1 MDPDHISQTGRAN
14 NIRIDRNKPSG
25 HLKPNTTEKYTKTQ
39 QYIPDQNPKTDQATH
54 ESSYSQCSSQNTD
67 TEQKKV
73 KDGNHSNS
81 KPSINPIN
89 VNKKGIK
96 RLNASN
102 KMNSPT
108 KSKHERKQTL
118 NINKK
123 SKGKI
128 QNSSKVTQTPKMK
141 NLPLQKSEQIVNEK
155 WLNRAIKELKKN
167 KASGPDSVYNEMIT
181 EAYEQLKSPMLELMK
196 MSLKANYIPKCWNET
211 GSVLCNHSKTWQR

>member
-1 MDPDHISQTGRAN
+1 
-14 NIRIDRNKPSG
+14 
-25 HLKPNTTEKYTKTQ
+25 
-39 QYIPDQNPKTDQATH
+39 
-54 ESSYSQCSSQNTD
+54 
-67 TEQKKV
+67 
-73 KDGNHSNS
+73 
-81 KPSINPIN
+81 
-89 VNKKGIK
+89 
-96 RLNASN
+96 
-102 KMNSPT
+102 MNSPT

-123 SKGKI
+123 RKGKI

-155 WLNRAIKELKKN
+155 LLNRAIKELKKN

-196 MSLKANYIPKCWNET
+196 MSLKTNYTPKCWNET